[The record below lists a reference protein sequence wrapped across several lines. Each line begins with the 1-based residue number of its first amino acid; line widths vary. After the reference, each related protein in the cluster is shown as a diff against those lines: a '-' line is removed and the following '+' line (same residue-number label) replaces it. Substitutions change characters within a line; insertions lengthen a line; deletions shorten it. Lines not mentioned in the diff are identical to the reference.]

1 MTHLPDFT
9 ITVGRHHDTATVTP
23 AGELD
28 LATAPLVA
36 DHFDALAESDVTHV
50 VLDLGS
56 LTFLDSSG
64 VALLIGTWRRASR
77 EGWTLTIAN
86 TPPTVFGVL
95 DTCGLLDVLPFAG
108 ER

>member
-1 MTHLPDFT
+1 MNHPPDFT
-9 ITVGRHHDTATVTP
+9 ISVGRHHGTVTITP

-36 DHFDALAESDVTHV
+36 DHFDALAESDVDHV
-50 VLDLGS
+50 VLDLGA

-64 VALLIGTWRRASR
+64 VALLIGAWRRASR

-95 DTCGLLDVLPFAG
+95 DTCGLVDLLPFAG
-108 ER
+108 D

>member
-1 MTHLPDFT
+1 MIHPPDFT
-9 ITVGRHHDTATVTP
+9 ITVGRHHETVTVTP

-36 DHFDALAESDVTHV
+36 DHVDALAQSDDVTHV
-50 VLDLGS
+50 VLDLGA

-77 EGWTLTIAN
+77 EGWVLTIAN

-95 DTCGLLDVLPFAG
+95 DTCGLLDILPLEG
-108 ER
+108 G